1 MTLHEAI
8 EQVLQNA
15 EKPLFSRDIA
25 DIINNLKLYKRKD
38 GLPVSASQVTT
49 RANNYSK
56 LFTRESGKIKLVKDD
71 IVSLK
76 FQHYR
81 NKLMHESKTI
91 KTFGWANKND
101 VLVRALEDILHENN
115 HEYFYNIISEP
126 EINFT
131 NRNKRSREK
140 LLVAHKLCNWFFK
153 HSNNNRSLRLSDSL
167 ITVLSGLNWFQYND
181 NSIETYFEG
190 FNDFVL
196 KIAADNKNASFSIK
210 ENYNHNL
217 FNEFEYRSHINRL
230 VSKLIDRGNP
240 NHIAP
245 QTTTTGIFIPPFRR
259 RSGVNSNGEFDVML
273 SKLQN
278 NNINLD
284 KAILIAPSGI
294 LSSQVLFNREA
305 REQIINSGTLE
316 AVIALPSGMIENT
329 GMQVSMLI
337 FDFNIRDN
345 QVFFL
350 DASNTLKGDMSE
362 VVRTINN
369 KRYVRDVSRTI
380 TYNNLFNYDLNPK
393 RYVIDIDDIE
403 IKPDHKLYHIG
414 QLLKQRKYGAM
425 FKNKESLY
433 VGGEFKLIK
442 MGDIDKN
449 GLYFEPKDN
458 MLGIDHDEIENIDKN
473 LVKGGLVLSAFNNKI
488 KASVLPNDMS
498 FVLGHNVYWLK
509 FYDSEVLD
517 EYVAREFTQPYVTK
531 QVEYYSRGATIAR
544 LSLKDLMEIQI
555 QIPSLEEQ
563 KNILFKEFRKSEK
576 PVRSESVTN
585 QEQDFIKTLKH
596 TLKQPLSSL
605 GNDFTSIKSFLNK
618 KIKAKDTIES
628 NETIVPVFDTDTPEQ
643 IEIHTLKNTL
653 DRMERAVTDMDY
665 ILEQAIK
672 IISISE
678 PIKENIQLKKF
689 LQNIASEYPNIQF
702 KITGKEVE
710 FLSDR
715 KQLRI
720 LMHNFITNAIKHGFK
735 DSIEKPIIWLE
746 IKAKDAI
753 SFQLSIRNNGLP
765 LPPEFTIQ
773 DFLAKGSSIR
783 SDVGSGFGGF
793 LIGLILKKHKGTI
806 DLIKNEGFGIMP
818 HNVEFLITLL
828 K

>member
-15 EKPLFSRDIA
+15 VKPLFSRDIA
-25 DIINNLKLYKRKD
+25 DIINSQKLYKRKD

-56 LFTRESGKIKLVKDD
+56 LFTKEAGKIKLVKDD

-81 NKLMHESKTI
+81 NKLVHESNAIRTY
-91 KTFGWANKND
+91 GRANKID
-101 VLVRALEDILHENN
+101 VLVSALEELLHEDN
-115 HEYFYNIISEP
+115 YDYMYNIISEP
-126 EINFT
+126 EINYT
-131 NRNKRSREK
+131 NRNNHPREK
-140 LLVAHKLCNWFFK
+140 LLVAHKLCDWFFK
-153 HSNNNRSLRLSDSL
+153 QSSNRSLRLSDKL
-167 ITVLSGLNWFQYND
+167 ITVLSGLNWFQNND
-181 NSIETYFEG
+181 NAIETYFEG
-190 FNDFVL
+190 YNDFIL
-196 KIAADNKNASFSIK
+196 KIAADNKGATFSIK
-210 ENYNHNL
+210 EEYNPNL
-217 FNEFEYRSHINRL
+217 FNEFEYDNHINKL
-230 VSKLIDRGNP
+230 VSKLIDRGNV
-240 NHIAP
+240 AYMRS

-259 RSGVNSNGEFDVML
+259 SAARNSRGEFDLML
-273 SKLQN
+273 SKLQSN
-278 NNINLD
+278 HTELD
-284 KAILIAPSGI
+284 KAILIVPTSV
-294 LSSQVLFNREA
+294 LSSQASFNKEA

-316 AVIALPSGMIENT
+316 AVIAFPNGMFENT
-329 GMQVSMLI
+329 AMNVSMLI

-350 DASNTLKGDMSE
+350 DASNALKDDMSE

-369 KRYVRDVSRTI
+369 KRYVRDISRTI
-380 TYNNLFNYDLNPK
+380 TYDDLFNYDLNPK
-393 RYVIDIDDIE
+393 QYVVDIDDIE
-403 IKPDHKLYHIG
+403 LKPGHNLYHVG
-414 QLLKQRKYGAM
+414 QLLEQRKYGTM
-425 FKNKESLY
+425 FRNKSSLY
-433 VGGEFKLIK
+433 VGGEYKVIK
-442 MGDIDKN
+442 MADIDKN
-449 GLYFEPKDN
+449 GLYFDPKDN
-458 MLGIDHDEIENIDKN
+458 MLGIDHDEIENIDKH
-473 LVKGGLVLSAFNNKI
+473 LVRGGVVLSAFNKRI

-498 FVLGHNVYWLK
+498 FALGQNVYWLK
-509 FYDSEVLD
+509 FYNNEVLD
-517 EYVAREFTQPYVTK
+517 EYAARELTQPYVTK
-531 QVEYYSRGATIAR
+531 QVEYYSKGATIAR
-544 LSLKDLMEIQI
+544 LSIRDLMEIQI
-555 QIPSLEEQ
+555 QVPSLEEQ

-576 PVRSESVTN
+576 PAQDEIVSN
-585 QEQDFIKTLKH
+585 KEQDFIKTLKH
-596 TLKQPLSSL
+596 TLKQPLSGL
-605 GNDFTSIKSFLNK
+605 GNDFASLKSFLNK

-643 IEIHTLKNTL
+643 VEIHTLKNTL

-678 PIKENIQLKKF
+678 PIKESIQLKKF
-689 LQNIASEYPNIQF
+689 LKNIASEYPNIQF

-710 FLSDR
+710 FLADR

-735 DSIEKPIIWLE
+735 DSLEKPTIWLE
-746 IKAKDAI
+746 IKTKDTI
-753 SFQLSIRNNGLP
+753 SFQLSIRNNGVP

-773 DFLAKGSSIR
+773 DFLAKGSSIK

-793 LIGLILKKHKGTI
+793 LIGLILKKHKATI
-806 DLIKNEGFGIMP
+806 ELIKNEGFGILP

>member
-81 NKLMHESKTI
+81 NKLVHESNAI
-91 KTFGWANKND
+91 RIYGRANKID
-101 VLVRALEDILHENN
+101 VLVHALEELLHEENYRFANN
-115 HEYFYNIISEP
+115 LLLKQNFEYAD
-126 EINFT
+126 
-131 NRNKRSREK
+131 RNSLPREK
-140 LLVAHKLCNWFFK
+140 LLVAYKLCEWFFK
-153 HSNNNRSLRLSDSL
+153 QSSRSTMRISDKL
-167 ITVLSGLNWFQYND
+167 ITVLSGLNWFKEND
-181 NSIETYFEG
+181 NAIETYFEG
-190 FNDFVL
+190 YNDFLL
-196 KIAADNKNASFSIK
+196 KIAADNKGATFSIK
-210 ENYNHNL
+210 SEHNLNL
-217 FNEFEYRSHINRL
+217 FNEFEYDNQINRI
-230 VSKLIDRGNP
+230 VSKLIDKGNF
-240 NHIAP
+240 AYMMS
-245 QTTTTGIFIPPFRR
+245 QTTTTGIFIPPFH
-259 RSGVNSNGEFDVML
+259 RSAARNSRGEFDDIL

-278 NNINLD
+278 NHNDLD
-284 KAILIAPSGI
+284 KAILIVPSGV
-294 LSSQVLFNREA
+294 LSSQASFNKEA
-305 REQIINSGTLE
+305 REQIINSGALE
-316 AVIALPSGMIENT
+316 TVIAFPNGMFENT
-329 GMQVSMLI
+329 AINVSMLI

-350 DASNTLKGDMSE
+350 DASNIVKEDMSE
-362 VVRTINN
+362 IVKTINT
-369 KRYVRDVSRTI
+369 KKLVRDVSRTI
-380 TYNNLFNYDLNPK
+380 TYQALSYYDLNPK
-393 RYVIDIDDIE
+393 QYVIDIDDIE
-403 IKPDHKLYHIG
+403 VKPGHKLYQIG
-414 QLLKQRKYGAM
+414 QLIEQRKYGAM
-425 FKNKESLY
+425 FQNKSSLY
-433 VGGEFKLIK
+433 VGGEYKLIK

-458 MLGIDHDEIENIDKN
+458 MLGIDHDEIENIDKH
-473 LVKGGLVLSAFNNKI
+473 LVRGGVVLSAFNNKI

-498 FVLGHNVYWLK
+498 FALGQNVYWLK
-509 FYDSEVLD
+509 FNDNKILD
-517 EYVAREFTQPYVTK
+517 EYAARELTQAYVTK
-531 QVEYYSRGATIAR
+531 QVEYYSKGTTIAR
-544 LSLKDLMEIQI
+544 LSIRDLMEIQI
-555 QIPSLEEQ
+555 QIPRLEEQ

-576 PVRSESVTN
+576 PAQDEIVSN
-585 QEQDFIKTLKH
+585 KEQDFIKTLKH
-596 TLKQPLSSL
+596 TLKQPLSGL
-605 GNDFTSIKSFLNK
+605 GNDFASLKSFLNK

-678 PIKENIQLKKF
+678 PTKESIQLKKF

-710 FLSDR
+710 FLADR

-735 DSIEKPIIWLE
+735 DSLEKPTIWLE
-746 IKAKDAI
+746 IKAKDTI
-753 SFQLSIRNNGLP
+753 SFQLSIRNNGVP

-773 DFLAKGSSIR
+773 DFLAKGSSIK

-793 LIGLILKKHKGTI
+793 LIGLILKKHKATI
-806 DLIKNEGFGIMP
+806 ELIKNDGFGILP